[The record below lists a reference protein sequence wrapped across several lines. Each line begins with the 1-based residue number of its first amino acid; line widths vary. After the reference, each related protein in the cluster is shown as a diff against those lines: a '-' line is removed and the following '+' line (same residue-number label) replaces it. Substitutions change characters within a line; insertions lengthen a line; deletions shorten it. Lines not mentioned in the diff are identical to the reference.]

1 MSPRGPLARE
11 VGAATEAD
19 GGGTRMR
26 GGLVGDILGA
36 PDPRRPAGAAEQ
48 DPFALR
54 DPDYIRRTLP
64 ALRALSN
71 VYFRGEVH
79 GLENIPV
86 EGPVLLVGNH
96 SGGTIIADTFVF
108 AQAFYDHFGAGREFH
123 QLAHDLVFKMPG
135 MRALV
140 T

>member
-1 MSPRGPLARE
+1 MSPRGPLARA
-11 VGAATEAD
+11 VAAAPAATAGVIRMW
-19 GGGTRMR
+19 GGV
-26 GGLVGDILGA
+26 VGDILGA
-36 PDPRRPAGAAEQ
+36 ADPRRPAGAAEQ

-96 SGGTIIADTFVF
+96 SVGTIIADTFVF
-108 AQAFYDHFGAGREFH
+108 
-123 QLAHDLVFKMPG
+123 
-135 MRALV
+135 
-140 T
+140 